1 MPAALPQNVSNDLV
15 RKQRENNINEM
26 KKILKWNDKHTY
38 DKEAG
43 HDGITN
49 HLAFDS
55 FEDIPRYLKRTS
67 KRASNTS
74 DDIAWA
80 GLMLKY
86 KTIVGQLVF
95 FNRKFIIFFFGVKND
110 SIVRLKRKLLSF

>member
-1 MPAALPQNVSNDLV
+1 MSAALPQNVSNELV
-15 RKQRENNINEM
+15 KRQRENNINEM

-55 FEDIPRYLKRTS
+55 FEKIPRYLKRTS

-95 FNRKFIIFFFGVKND
+95 FNRYLCFFFW
-110 SIVRLKRKLLSF
+110 RKK